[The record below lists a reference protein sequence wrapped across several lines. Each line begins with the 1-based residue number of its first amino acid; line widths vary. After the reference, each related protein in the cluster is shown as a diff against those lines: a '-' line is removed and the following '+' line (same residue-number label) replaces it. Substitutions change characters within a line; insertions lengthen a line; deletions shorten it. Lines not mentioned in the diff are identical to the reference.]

1 MEKTYYYRCG
11 TRQEKLQRSIKNSIL
26 APTVKRIAAILLL
39 SLLLFNWV
47 GYEFYT
53 AILQD
58 HADQTMVANLDQNN
72 YSDADLIS
80 IKVPA
85 THLSSYVNSKEFQR
99 VDGKV
104 EIEGVQYNYVKRR
117 FNEDSLEL
125 LCIPNRTATN
135 LQTAK
140 NEFFKLV
147 NDLQHPGQS
156 KKSDQH
162 NSSFKS
168 FNTEYYSDYQSFTF
182 SNLSLVR
189 QKTTDHYL
197 LQIPAVYLTR
207 AGQPPDQ
214 A

>member
-1 MEKTYYYRCG
+1 
-11 TRQEKLQRSIKNSIL
+11 
-26 APTVKRIAAILLL
+26 VKRIAAILLL
-39 SLLLFNWV
+39 TLLLFNWV

-58 HADQTMVANLDQNN
+58 RADKTMVANLDQNN
-72 YSDADLIS
+72 YTDADLIS

-99 VDGKV
+99 VDGKI
-104 EIEGVQYNYVKRR
+104 EIQGVQYNYVKRR
-117 FNEDSLEL
+117 FSEDSLEL
-125 LCIPNRTATN
+125 LCIPNKTATSI
-135 LQTAK
+135 QTAK

-162 NSSFKS
+162 SSSYKGFSAEYFSNS
-168 FNTEYYSDYQSFTF
+168 QSFAI
-182 SNLSLVR
+182 SNLILTR
-189 QKTTDHYL
+189 QKAGDHYL
-197 LQIPAVYLTR
+197 LQIPTVYLTG
-207 AGQPPDQ
+207 AGQPPDF

>member
-1 MEKTYYYRCG
+1 
-11 TRQEKLQRSIKNSIL
+11 
-26 APTVKRIAAILLL
+26 VKRIAAILLL
-39 SLLLFNWV
+39 IILLFNWV

-58 HADQTMVANLDQNN
+58 RADKTMVTNLDHNN
-72 YSDADLIS
+72 YTDADLIS

-99 VDGKV
+99 IDGKI

-117 FNEDSLEL
+117 FSEDSLEL
-125 LCIPNRTATN
+125 LCIPNKTATSI
-135 LQTAK
+135 QTAK

-162 NSSFKS
+162 SSSYKGFSAEYFSNS
-168 FNTEYYSDYQSFTF
+168 QSFAI
-182 SNLSLVR
+182 SNLILTR
-189 QKTTDHYL
+189 QKARDHYL
-197 LQIPAVYLTR
+197 LRIPTVYLTR
-207 AGQPPDQ
+207 AGQPPDF

>member
-1 MEKTYYYRCG
+1 
-11 TRQEKLQRSIKNSIL
+11 LP
-26 APTVKRIAAILLL
+26 PTVKRIAAICLLG
-39 SLLLFNWV
+39 LLLFNFV

-53 AILQD
+53 AFMQD
-58 HADQTMVANLDQNN
+58 RADKTLIADIDLNN

-85 THLSSYVNSKEFQR
+85 VHLSSYVNSKEFQR
-99 VDGKV
+99 VDGQI
-104 EIEGVQYNYVKRR
+104 EIQGVQYNYVKRR
-117 FNEDSLEL
+117 YTDDSLEL
-125 LCIPNRTATN
+125 LCIPNNTATR

-162 NSSFKS
+162 STTFKG
-168 FNTEYYSDYQSFTF
+168 FNAEYYSETQQYAIQDLTAVS
-182 SNLSLVR
+182 
-189 QKTTDHYL
+189 QKATDHYL
-197 LQIPAVYLTR
+197 LQIPSVYLTR
-207 AGQPPDQ
+207 AGQPPDN

>member
-1 MEKTYYYRCG
+1 
-11 TRQEKLQRSIKNSIL
+11 
-26 APTVKRIAAILLL
+26 VKRIAAILLL
-39 SLLLFNWV
+39 ILLLFNWV

-58 HADQTMVANLDQNN
+58 RADKTMVANLDQNN
-72 YSDADLIS
+72 YTDAELIS

-99 VDGKV
+99 VDGKI

-117 FNEDSLEL
+117 FSEDSLEL
-125 LCIPNRTATN
+125 LCIPNKTATSI
-135 LQTAK
+135 QTAK

-162 NSSFKS
+162 SSSFKGFS
-168 FNTEYYSDYQSFTF
+168 AEYFSNSQSFSI
-182 SNLSLVR
+182 SNLTLAR
-189 QKTTDHYL
+189 QKAMDHYL
-197 LQIPAVYLTR
+197 LQIPTVYLTR
-207 AGQPPDQ
+207 AGQPPDF

>member
-1 MEKTYYYRCG
+1 M
-11 TRQEKLQRSIKNSIL
+11 
-26 APTVKRIAAILLL
+26 KRIAAILLL
-39 SLLLFNWV
+39 IILLFNWV

-58 HADQTMVANLDQNN
+58 HADKTMVANLDQNN
-72 YSDADLIS
+72 YTDADLIS

-99 VDGKV
+99 VDGKI

-117 FNEDSLEL
+117 FSEDSLEL
-125 LCIPNRTATN
+125 LCIPNKTATSI
-135 LQTAK
+135 QIAK

-162 NSSFKS
+162 SSSFKGFS
-168 FNTEYYSDYQSFTF
+168 AEYFSNSQSFAI
-182 SNLSLVR
+182 SNLTLVR
-189 QKTTDHYL
+189 QKATDHYL
-197 LQIPAVYLTR
+197 LQIPSVYLTR
-207 AGQPPDQ
+207 AGQPPDL

>member
-1 MEKTYYYRCG
+1 M
-11 TRQEKLQRSIKNSIL
+11 
-26 APTVKRIAAILLL
+26 KRIAAILLL

-47 GYEFYT
+47 GYEVYT

-58 HADQTMVANLDQNN
+58 RADKVMVATLDENN
-72 YSDADLIS
+72 YTDADLIS

-85 THLSSYVNSKEFQR
+85 IHLSSYVNSQEFQR
-99 VDGKV
+99 VDGSI

-117 FNEDSLEL
+117 YTADGSLEL
-125 LCIPNRTATN
+125 LCIQNKTATH

-162 NSSFKS
+162 NTSFKG
-168 FNTEYYSDYQSFTF
+168 FNAEYYSDMQAIAISTLTAV
-182 SNLSLVR
+182 S
-189 QKTTDHYL
+189 QKATDHYL
-197 LQIPAVYLTR
+197 LQIPAIYLTR
-207 AGQPPDQ
+207 AGQPPDF

>member
-1 MEKTYYYRCG
+1 
-11 TRQEKLQRSIKNSIL
+11 
-26 APTVKRIAAILLL
+26 VKRIAAILLL

-47 GYEFYT
+47 GYEVYT

-58 HADQTMVANLDQNN
+58 RAEKIMAASLDQNN
-72 YSDADLIS
+72 YTDADLIS

-85 THLSSYVNSKEFQR
+85 VHLSSYVSSEEFQR
-99 VDGKV
+99 VDGTI

-117 FNEDSLEL
+117 YTNEGSLEL
-125 LCIPNRTATN
+125 LCIPNKTSTH
-135 LQTAK
+135 LQTAR

-162 NSSFKS
+162 NTSFKG
-168 FNTEYYSDYQSFTF
+168 FNAEYYAETQAIAISALTAVS
-182 SNLSLVR
+182 
-189 QKTTDHYL
+189 QKATEHYL
-197 LQIPAVYLTR
+197 LQIPAVHLTR
-207 AGQPPDQ
+207 AGQPPDF

>member
-1 MEKTYYYRCG
+1 M
-11 TRQEKLQRSIKNSIL
+11 
-26 APTVKRIAAILLL
+26 KRIAAILLL
-39 SLLLFNWV
+39 SLLVFNWI
-47 GYEFYT
+47 GYEIYT
-53 AILQD
+53 ALLQD
-58 HADQTMVANLDQNN
+58 RADKSMVAKLDENN

-99 VDGKV
+99 VDGTI

-117 FNEDSLEL
+117 YNGDSLEL
-125 LCIPNRTATN
+125 LCIPNNTSTSI
-135 LQTAK
+135 QTAK

-162 NSSFKS
+162 NSSFKG
-168 FNTEYYSDYQSFTF
+168 FNAEYYAEKQALAIPDPALIRLTA
-182 SNLSLVR
+182 
-189 QKTTDHYL
+189 TDHYI
-197 LQIPAVYLTR
+197 LQIPSVYLTP
-207 AGQPPDQ
+207 AGQPPDF